1 VFIPLN
7 ISISKHL
14 LAGGIWVIDLV
25 CMCTKEQL
33 DVAIK
38 ASIEYEKVSGKT
50 SHEHVLAIFLI
61 ILPIPP
67 G

>member
-1 VFIPLN
+1 M
-7 ISISKHL
+7 
-14 LAGGIWVIDLV
+14 IDLV

-38 ASIEYEKVSGKT
+38 ASIECEKVSGKT